1 MKNSKEKENGNS
13 LTSEKNKKEN
23 SESLKE
29 KGKRTFNRI
38 INSLFKRN
46 IHKSLRF
53 NKKLISKHLVF
64 EGDFDISDNNDSEKN
79 IQLLGNK
86 RYRDEETKK
95 KISFKEDIIK
105 KNIDCPYL
113 GTIKRHL
120 LDFDFEKVCSI
131 SLSNLNVYAC
141 LVCGKYYQGSG
152 KKTNA
157 YVHSLQEDHH
167 LFINLND
174 EKIICLPESYEVID
188 NSLFD
193 IKSNLKPKYSDEEIK
208 YLDKNSNSDNIFSLA
223 LDGSEYIP
231 GYIGLNNIKKTDY
244 VNVIIQSLC
253 RVTPLRNYF
262 LKYDD
267 QSANLVNI

>member
-1 MKNSKEKENGNS
+1 MQNLIEEKKNETNFDKDLS
-13 LTSEKNKKEN
+13 LTEENEAIIKDKIEDKNKIMKKSEQLNLLKTKRERINEN
-23 SESLKE
+23 SDSYYTENLS
-29 KGKRTFNRI
+29 
-38 INSLFKRN
+38 
-46 IHKSLRF
+46 
-53 NKKLISKHLVF
+53 SK
-64 EGDFDISDNNDSEKN
+64 NNV
-79 IQLLGNK
+79 
-86 RYRDEETKK
+86 
-95 KISFKEDIIK
+95 
-105 KNIDCPYL
+105 DCPYL

-157 YVHSLQEDHH
+157 YIHSLQEDHH

-174 EKIICLPESYEVID
+174 EKIICLPESYEVLD
-188 NSLFD
+188 NSLKD
-193 IKSNLKPKYSDEEIK
+193 IKSNLKPKYSENEIEL
-208 YLDKNSNSDNIFSLA
+208 LDNKKDLDNAFSFA
-223 LDGSEYIP
+223 LDGTEYIP

-253 RVTPLRNYF
+253 RVPPLRNYF

-267 QSANLVNI
+267 QSANLVNINLIKMIIIFNSPLKI